1 VFNFVDA
8 CLVRYCVCMEF
19 LKVAGKTIQRPS
31 FEEEDLADEV
41 AAFRGDF
48 ELVTVRVE
56 QGDQSGVTGEGS
68 ISLSLVSDVDLSES
82 RLAPLELSD
91 VRFEEVN
98 LANAILAD
106 VTARRVEFLRCQ
118 AIGLRASLG
127 QASDIYAEDCRF
139 DYATF
144 RIDQVKNAL
153 IFRRCSFREAVFV
166 GDLSNVVFDECEMP
180 QVEFEA
186 TRAGG
191 CDLTTSRLSDVSGL
205 LTLRGARIEAV
216 QASFLGAQ
224 FAKEA
229 GLTVA
234 G

>member
-1 VFNFVDA
+1 
-8 CLVRYCVCMEF
+8 MEF

-31 FEEEDLADEV
+31 IEVEDLVDEV

-48 ELVTVRVE
+48 ELETVRVQ

-68 ISLSLVSDVDLSES
+68 ISVALVSDVDLSES

-91 VRFEEVN
+91 VRFDEVN
-98 LANAILAD
+98 LANAVFSH
-106 VTARRVEFLRCQ
+106 VTTRRVDFLRCQ
-118 AIGLRASLG
+118 AIGLRLSLG
-127 QASDIYAEDCRF
+127 QASDLYAEDCRF

-144 RIDQVKNAL
+144 RIDQVKNAVV
-153 IFRRCSFREAVFV
+153 FRRCSFREAVFV
-166 GDLSNVVFDECEMP
+166 GDLSNVVFDECEMSR
-180 QVEFEA
+180 VEFEA

-191 CDLTTSRLSDVSGL
+191 CDLTTSRLDDVNGL

-216 QASFLGAQ
+216 QASLLGAQ

-229 GLTVA
+229 GLTIA

>member
-1 VFNFVDA
+1 
-8 CLVRYCVCMEF
+8 MEF

-31 FEEEDLADEV
+31 FEEEDLVAEV

-48 ELVTVRVE
+48 ELETVRVE
-56 QGDQSGVTGEGS
+56 QGDQSGVTGEGA
-68 ISLSLVSDVDLSES
+68 ISLALVSDVDLSES

-98 LANAILAD
+98 LANAVLAD
-106 VTARRVEFLRCQ
+106 VTARRVDFIRCQ

-144 RIDQVKNAL
+144 RIDQVKNAV

-205 LTLRGARIEAV
+205 LSLRGAKIEAV

-229 GLTVA
+229 GLTIT

>member
-1 VFNFVDA
+1 
-8 CLVRYCVCMEF
+8 MEF
-19 LKVAGKTIQRPS
+19 LKVAGKTIQRPWI
-31 FEEEDLADEV
+31 EEEDLVDEV

-48 ELVTVRVE
+48 EIETARV
-56 QGDQSGVTGEGS
+56 QWGDQSGVAGEGS
-68 ISLSLVSDVDLSES
+68 VSVALVSDVDLSES

-98 LANAILAD
+98 LANAVLTD
-106 VTARRVEFLRCQ
+106 VTARRVDFLRCQ
-118 AIGLRASLG
+118 AIGLRVSFV

-144 RIDQVKNAL
+144 RIDQVKNAVV
-153 IFRRCSFREAVFV
+153 FRRCSFREAVLV
-166 GDLSNVVFDECEMP
+166 GDLSNVVFDECEMSR
-180 QVEFEA
+180 VEFDA

-191 CDLTTSRLSDVSGL
+191 CDFTTSRLSDVSGL

-216 QASFLGAQ
+216 QAGSLGAQ

>member
-1 VFNFVDA
+1 
-8 CLVRYCVCMEF
+8 MEF
-19 LKVAGKTIQRPS
+19 LKVLGKTIRRPS
-31 FEEEDLADEV
+31 IEEEDLEDEV

-48 ELVTVRVE
+48 ELNTVRV
-56 QGDQSGVTGEGS
+56 QRGDQSGVTGEGS
-68 ISLSLVSDVDLSES
+68 VSVALVSDVDLSES

-98 LANAILAD
+98 LANAVLAD
-106 VTARRVEFLRCQ
+106 VTAQRVDFLRCQ
-118 AIGLRASLG
+118 AIGLRVSLG
-127 QASDIYAEDCRF
+127 LASDIYAEDCRF

-144 RIDQVKNAL
+144 GIDQVKNAVV
-153 IFRRCSFREAVFV
+153 FRRCSFREAVFV
-166 GDLSNVVFDECEMP
+166 GDLSNVVFDECEMS

-186 TRAGG
+186 TRASG
-191 CDLTTSRLSDVSGL
+191 CDLTTSRISDVSGL
-205 LTLRGARIEAV
+205 LTLRGAKIEAF

>member
-1 VFNFVDA
+1 
-8 CLVRYCVCMEF
+8 MEF

-31 FEEEDLADEV
+31 IEEEDLVGEV

-48 ELVTVRVE
+48 ELEAVSVR

-68 ISLSLVSDVDLSES
+68 VAGALVSDMDLSES
-82 RLAPLELSD
+82 HLAPLVLSD

-98 LANAILAD
+98 LANAVLAD
-106 VTARRVEFLRCQ
+106 VTARRVDFLRCQ
-118 AIGLRASLG
+118 GIGLRLSLR

-139 DYATF
+139 DYATIK
-144 RIDQVKNAL
+144 IDQVKNAVV
-153 IFRRCSFREAVFV
+153 FRRCSFREAVFV

-186 TRAGG
+186 TRASG
-191 CDLTTSRLSDVSGL
+191 CDLTTSRLGDISGL
-205 LTLRGARIEAV
+205 LTLRGAKIEAV
-216 QASFLGAQ
+216 QAGFLGAQ